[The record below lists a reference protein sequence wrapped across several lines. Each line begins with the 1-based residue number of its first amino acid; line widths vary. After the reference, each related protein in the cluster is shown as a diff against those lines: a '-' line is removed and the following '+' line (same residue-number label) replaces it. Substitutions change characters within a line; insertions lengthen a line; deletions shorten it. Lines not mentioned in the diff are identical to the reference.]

1 MKPTGILRKKT
12 KKEKPFWA
20 LLLKALLKNGVKA
33 IVFVLVVLLFT
44 WAFLNTFSALDP
56 MQACALSY
64 GVLAALIIWK

>member
-1 MKPTGILRKKT
+1 MT
-12 KKEKPFWA
+12 KSKNKEETPFWA
-20 LLLKALLKNGVKA
+20 LLLNSILKNGVKV
-33 IVFVLVVLLFT
+33 IGFVLVVLFFT